1 MTECQSS
8 ADFPNLT
15 PLLRPQSIV
24 VIGAS
29 EQPGNLGGVA
39 VSLMQKFGYT
49 GKISLVHPKRSV
61 VHGLPCVTSV
71 SDLAEPADMAIIAVG
86 AQLVEGIVRQCA
98 EAGIRYGI
106 VWAGGYSET
115 DAAGVA
121 LQEALLETC
130 RETGF
135 TLVGP
140 NCIGIINAR
149 SAMVASFASF
159 LVESDVLIPGDIAMI
174 SQSGGLATM
183 AQALVQLK
191 GVGFGLTVSSGNE
204 AMLTVADYIHA
215 AAVDDE
221 IKVIATYI
229 EGIRDGEK
237 FTAAIERAAGKPV
250 IVLKGG
256 RSSASVQAAAAHTGA
271 LAGEHRVWEAIAK
284 ELGIISVTSLEELID
299 VSLYLSATD
308 LTRLPKGAGVAI
320 VTFGGGSGVLSA
332 DLCADHGLDVPALQP
347 ETLARLAPLV
357 PPIAAIRNPI
367 DLTPQTFNQEQWFSH
382 FPEVLEIIASDPGIH
397 TVFCQFGPMAQRG
410 AETAKVISQLRTRT
424 SKAVLIAWPLAPG
437 GVPEILRREGVY
449 CFEEYERAIAA
460 ISKIAKVGEAAPAAP
475 EKSMQSI
482 SFDWLNHLPSL
493 EDGAVISEN
502 QCHSILSQAG
512 VRTARGQLVR
522 SKDKVCK
529 IAREIGFPLAAKG
542 ISGAVTHRAAAG
554 LLVLGIQNEEELVAA
569 YGQLSAQAASNDVL
583 LDGVYLQEMIA
594 EGMEVIV
601 SGFRD
606 PVFGPMISCG
616 SGGNLTEMMDDVVL
630 ARTPLDVASAQKL
643 LEPLR
648 IVAAAKKLIPDV
660 ELSDL
665 AQFVA
670 HFSQVVHEAPWQ
682 RFVLEINPVKWN
694 GSGVVAIDGLL
705 IVDDADV
712 AGKKQSLELG

>member
-1 MTECQSS
+1 MPECQNSVE
-8 ADFPNLT
+8 FPNLA
-15 PLLRPQSIV
+15 PLLKPQSIA

-39 VSLMQKFGYT
+39 ISLMQKFGYA
-49 GKISLVHPKRSV
+49 GEILPVHPKQAA
-61 VHGLPCVTSV
+61 VHGLSSVANV
-71 SDLAEPADMAIIAVG
+71 SDLAEPADLAVIAVG
-86 AQLVEGIVRQCA
+86 AKLVEGIVRQCA
-98 EAGIRYGI
+98 AAGIRYGI

-115 DAAGVA
+115 DAAGLA
-121 LQEALLETC
+121 LQESLLETC

-229 EGIRDGEK
+229 EGIRDGDK
-237 FTAAIERAAGKPV
+237 FTAAVAVARAAGKPV

-256 RSSASVQAAAAHTGA
+256 RSTASVQAAAAHTGA
-271 LAGEHRVWEAIAK
+271 LAGESRVWEAIAK

-299 VSLYLSATD
+299 VSLYLSSTD
-308 LTRLPKGAGVAI
+308 LKCLPKGSGVAI

-332 DLCADHGLDVPALQP
+332 DLCADHGLEVPALQP
-347 ETLARLAPLV
+347 ETLARLAPLA
-357 PPIAAIRNPI
+357 PPIAAIRNPV

-397 TVFCQFGPMAQRG
+397 TIFCQFGPMAQRG
-410 AETAKVISQLRTRT
+410 AETAKVISALQARTP
-424 SKAVLIAWPLAPG
+424 KAVLIAWPLAPG
-437 GVPEILRREGVY
+437 GVPDILKGEGVY
-449 CFEEYERAIAA
+449 CFEEYGRAIAA
-460 ISKIAKVGEAAPAAP
+460 ISKIAQVSEETAAKS
-475 EKSMQSI
+475 EKTPQSI

-512 VRTARGQLVR
+512 VRTAQGKLVR
-522 SKDKVCK
+522 SAEEACL
-529 IAREIGFPLAAKG
+529 IAAEIGFPLAAKG
-542 ISGAVTHRAAAG
+542 ISGTVTHRAAAG
-554 LLVLGIQNEEELVAA
+554 LLVLGIQNEDELVVA
-569 YGQLSAQAASNDVL
+569 YNQLSVQAASNDVV
-583 LDGVYLQEMIA
+583 LDGVYLQEMILG
-594 EGMEVIV
+594 GMEVIV

-616 SGGNLTEMMDDVVL
+616 SGGNLTELMDDVVL
-630 ARTPLDVASAQKL
+630 ARTPLDVASARQL
-643 LEPLR
+643 LETLR
-648 IVAAAKKLIPDV
+648 IVAAAKKLISGA
-660 ELSDL
+660 ETEDL
-665 AQFVA
+665 AKFIA
-670 HFSQVVHEAPWQ
+670 HFSQVVHKAPWQ
-682 RFVLEINPVKWN
+682 RFVLEVNPVKWN
-694 GSGVVAIDGLL
+694 ESGVVAIDGLL

-712 AGKKQSLELG
+712 GE